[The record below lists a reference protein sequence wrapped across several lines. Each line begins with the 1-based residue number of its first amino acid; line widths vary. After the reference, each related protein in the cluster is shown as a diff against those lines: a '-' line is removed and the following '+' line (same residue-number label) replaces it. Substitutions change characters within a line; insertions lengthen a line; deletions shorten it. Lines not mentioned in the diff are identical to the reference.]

1 MLGVCLSLD
10 SYLKQGSEIPSMKA
24 QGLCSAYSLV
34 STEELQA
41 VLSE

>member
-10 SYLKQGSEIPSMKA
+10 SYLNWGGQSCSVKA

-34 STEELQA
+34 STEELQE